1 MGDLKEKHSYKPQIV
16 LCENKRIDKET
27 FEHTIVHELVH
38 AYDVC
43 RAKVDFKDCFQH
55 ACTEVR
61 SSSML
66 QID

>member
-1 MGDLKEKHSYKPQIV
+1 MGSLQMKDSYKPQIL
-16 LCENKRIDKET
+16 LCENKRMDKET

-55 ACTEVR
+55 ACTEV
-61 SSSML
+61 SSVL
-66 QID
+66 HIDR